1 MKPTT
6 NNPRAVQNTINY
18 ACKLCEFNTSNKYNF
33 DIHLLRPKHL
43 RLKDAN
49 EKRVNEASKTPLECK
64 DCNYICSTQFNLD
77 RHFSTIK
84 HKKNVEN
91 LPPVKKTYPCPCGKT
106 YKHASSLTKH
116 SYTCNREPPPAPAS
130 SGVITEELVLNL
142 MKDNKELKELL
153 IQEKKEF
160 KEFVIE
166 QNQHLIALASAEKTT
181 IINNT
186 TQNTQNNTQNNMTFN
201 LNHFLNE
208 KCKDAINMTDFI
220 ESMKITFEDL
230 ENTGKNGL
238 VKSLSQCITREL
250 GKLDVYSR
258 PIHCSDSSRKV
269 LHIKNENEWQRDTD
283 EHLSAKKML
292 SKINHT
298 MNLSQ
303 IMKWKDTYPSCE
315 LSNDK
320 RNTLYL
326 RIVRNMIDCEDDNY
340 DKVIKNISD
349 KIVIDK
355 GVQKN
360 MMTNCC

>member
-6 NNPRAVQNTINY
+6 NKTRAIQNTINY

-49 EKRVNEASKTPLECK
+49 EKRVNEASKKPLECK

-84 HKKNVEN
+84 HKKNVEK

-116 SYTCNREPPPAPAS
+116 SYTCNREPLAS
-130 SGVITEELVLNL
+130 SGVITENLVLKIL
-142 MKDNKELKELL
+142 KDNQEFKELL
-153 IQEKKEF
+153 I
-160 KEFVIE
+160 E
-166 QNQHLIALASAEKTT
+166 QNKQIIAFASAEKTT
-181 IINNT
+181 IINNNNT
-186 TQNTQNNTQNNMTFN
+186 TQNNTQNNNMVFN

-220 ESMKITFEDL
+220 ESMKVSFEDL

-283 EHLSAKKML
+283 EHISTKKLL

-303 IMKWKDTYPSCE
+303 ILKWKDTYPSCE

-320 RNTLYL
+320 RNALFL
-326 RIVRNMIDCEDDNY
+326 KIVRNMVDDEDGNY
-340 DKVIKNISD
+340 EKIIKNISD

-355 GVQKN
+355 GSQKN
-360 MMTNCC
+360 MMLTN